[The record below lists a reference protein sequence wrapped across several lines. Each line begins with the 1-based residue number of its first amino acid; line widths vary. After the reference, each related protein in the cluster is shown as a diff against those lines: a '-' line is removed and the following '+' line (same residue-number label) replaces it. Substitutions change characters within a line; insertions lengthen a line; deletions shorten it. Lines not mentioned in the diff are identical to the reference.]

1 MSILNVPISELTVVG
16 RGYYFFKGQ
25 LVHCDGN
32 RGRVRF
38 CGGHAK

>member
-1 MSILNVPISELTVVG
+1 MSILNVPISELMVVG

-38 CGGHAK
+38 CGGASE